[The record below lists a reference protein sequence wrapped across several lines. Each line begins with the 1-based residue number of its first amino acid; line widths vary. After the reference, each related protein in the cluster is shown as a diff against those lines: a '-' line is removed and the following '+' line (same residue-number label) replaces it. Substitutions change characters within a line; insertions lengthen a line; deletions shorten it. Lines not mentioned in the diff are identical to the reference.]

1 MHVLPFLLDF
11 LDLSKIYMYYICIL
25 ATLTRYPL
33 YASATRRTHK
43 SVNMTCSD
51 FAALSLS
58 LFVPLL
64 LQ

>member
-11 LDLSKIYMYYICIL
+11 ADLRKIYMYYMYIGH
-25 ATLTRYPL
+25 TYPLSL

-51 FAALSLS
+51 FSLS